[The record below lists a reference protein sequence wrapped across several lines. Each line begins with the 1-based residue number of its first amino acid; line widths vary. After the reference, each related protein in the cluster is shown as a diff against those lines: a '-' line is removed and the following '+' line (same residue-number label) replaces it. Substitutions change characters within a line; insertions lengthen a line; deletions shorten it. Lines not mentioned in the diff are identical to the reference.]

1 MMWLHRVKKGNTRA
15 PYDISHDS
23 LRFLQ
28 CYMDVFSFT
37 LEQFLRILEKPFH
50 SVCLADNVVIW
61 LYDLGIFF
69 FNSYTKSLLYN
80 WGKFYRSHHF
90 NHFWWNK
97 TVQQMRN
104 GTLKCVPFVFLVA
117 MILHPFLSC
126 RWPTLCSNV
135 NTKRH
140 YKHRVNSN

>member
-1 MMWLHRVKKGNTRA
+1 MWLHRVKKGNTRA

-69 FNSYTKSLLYN
+69 F
-80 WGKFYRSHHF
+80 
-90 NHFWWNK
+90 
-97 TVQQMRN
+97 
-104 GTLKCVPFVFLVA
+104 
-117 MILHPFLSC
+117 
-126 RWPTLCSNV
+126 
-135 NTKRH
+135 
-140 YKHRVNSN
+140 